1 MLATFPIAGPAMD
14 LHPALLAVLLLTPQE
29 QLHASAQLH
38 AAAPAPML
46 ASRVAGDIDVAS
58 YLVSEKLDGV
68 RARWDGRALWTR
80 SGNRIDAP
88 PGFTRGWPMQPMD
101 GELWLGRGRFQDI
114 SDLVRTLQPDDR
126 AWRPVRFMAF
136 DLPGDSSHFAKRTLR
151 LQAMVMA
158 ADSVHLEHIPQRHF
172 TRRAL
177 LDAQLDKVMAGGGEG
192 LMLQHALAH
201 YRAGRSDTLL
211 KFKRGRDAE
220 ARVVG
225 YRPGKGKYAGMVGA
239 LLVEDAHGR
248 RFALGSGLRDADRA
262 APPVVGS
269 TVTFRYDGLTA
280 KGTPRFARYL
290 RPRND

>member
-1 MLATFPIAGPAMD
+1 MELRS
-14 LHPALLAVLLLTPQE
+14 ALLAVLLLATQQPA
-29 QLHASAQLH
+29 HASTPLH
-38 AAAPAPML
+38 SAPAPML
-46 ASRVAGDIDVAS
+46 ASRATGTIDIAS

-80 SGNRIDAP
+80 SGTRIDVPAS
-88 PGFTRGWPMQPMD
+88 FTRDWPAQPMD
-101 GELWLGRGRFQDI
+101 GELWLGRGRFQEI
-114 SDLVRTLQPDDR
+114 SDLVRALHRDDR
-126 AWRPVRFMAF
+126 AWRAVRFMAF
-136 DLPGDSSHFAKRTLR
+136 DLPGDSDHFAKRTLR
-151 LQAMVMA
+151 LQDLVTMA
-158 ADSVHLEHIPQRHF
+158 GSSHLEHIPQRHL
-172 TRRAL
+172 TSRAS
-177 LDAQLDKVMAGGGEG
+177 LDARLESVIAGGGEG
-192 LMLQHALAH
+192 LMLHHALAP
-201 YRAGRSDTLL
+201 YRAGRSDSLL

-262 APPVVGS
+262 MPPAIGS

-290 RPRND
+290 RVRRD